1 MSYRAST
8 HITGCGVIHTLQ
20 QYSFKTGGDLK
31 QYAVLVASQ
40 NFVLYATRLMM
51 PYRTA

>member
-1 MSYRAST
+1 MSYQAPP

-20 QYSFKTGGDLK
+20 QYSFKTRGDLN
-31 QYAVLVASQ
+31 QYAVLEASQ